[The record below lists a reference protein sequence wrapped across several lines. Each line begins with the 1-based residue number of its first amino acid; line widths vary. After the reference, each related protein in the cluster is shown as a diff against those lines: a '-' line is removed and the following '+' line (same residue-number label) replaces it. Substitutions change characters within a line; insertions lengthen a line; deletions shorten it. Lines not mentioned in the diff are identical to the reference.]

1 MIKPLKRKSGGKL
14 ALVCI
19 ARGLPVFFSV
29 QTMFFIKMFILSIQI
44 CKGPSKWFAPIN
56 VKKKFNKYFSET
68 SITDTL
74 ERFNVLKKLFSYVIS
89 DYQNDVKKTFNA
101 ILKVFFKKNN
111 EKGSI
116 FQKLL
121 TFKMYFITTWIWLS
135 RCVYT
140 VISGHVYF
148 FLLPLLL
155 SSYYR

>member
-1 MIKPLKRKSGGKL
+1 M
-14 ALVCI
+14 
-19 ARGLPVFFSV
+19 
-29 QTMFFIKMFILSIQI
+29 
-44 CKGPSKWFAPIN
+44 
-56 VKKKFNKYFSET
+56 KKKFNKYFSET

-121 TFKMYFITTWIWLS
+121 TFKMYFITTWI
-135 RCVYT
+135 
-140 VISGHVYF
+140 
-148 FLLPLLL
+148 
-155 SSYYR
+155 